1 MLGLVLFVALSQADP
16 RSSPPAPKP
25 EAKEPRQLLGPNVL
39 TRAVWSGAA
48 GVAGASVALGIGLL
62 LTESGSVLD
71 VKFATTALAGLLL
84 GGAAVTLHE
93 ALGGRGEIVLAIIAS
108 LGVMALSGVAA
119 EALDG
124 SMPRTAVLTVAMG
137 ALPAAALVVLGLE
150 GTSPKPKERVR
161 VVVLGTGF
169 AMLF

>member
-1 MLGLVLFVALSQADP
+1 MLGLVLFVALSQVDP
-16 RSSPPAPKP
+16 PSLPP

-48 GVAGASVALGIGLL
+48 GIAGASAALGIGLL
-62 LTESGSVLD
+62 LTESNSVLD
-71 VKFATTALAGLLL
+71 VKFATAALAGLLL

-108 LGVMALSGVAA
+108 LGVMALSGFAA